1 MVVLSFYVLVFKIF
15 CAVGALYVYVYV
27 LIFLVKFR

>member
-15 CAVGALYVYVYV
+15 CAVGALFVFS
-27 LIFLVKFR
+27 ILVGIR